1 VIDNSGMPVTEVT
14 CTFSSPGT
22 YYWHVKAVDGAGN
35 ESGWSST
42 YEFSIRRWVP
52 MDGWISQINSRETV
66 WRSLDGW
73 SGGMGVPS
81 LAWYLADSWAS
92 HLLPQIGFKAI
103 EGWSVSTNSRFST
116 WRATEEFNARIDSNS
131 AVFRA
136 VEHWSGPIYFQLLRW
151 VALESWTTGPASVPS
166 FWIEEVVGVP
176 VPLPSWHAV
185 DSWTTTFR
193 APQISTGI
201 ELGYIGPGSSKTVD
215 LSKLGGRIMSIKV
228 TVKSS
233 ALTTQISS
241 VTIQI
246 DEYASGDTDGLP
258 SKAYPYRWFDIAL
271 EGIESEAVDSLEFTF
286 RVEKVWLS
294 WRGIDQNDVS
304 IFSFSDGWKEYK
316 ANLIDEDSNYWYYS
330 CSSEVSS
337 SYLIAGVKV
346 EIIEAPTIIPVSS
359 PEAPPPSIPM
369 SALGV
374 LAGIVAALGIGM
386 YLSSWPVRFGA
397 LQRKYGRAL
406 AGPNYKEAKL
416 KLGELGKRMRKT
428 DRLKLARMARSL
440 YEIPVPKIAPVEKRM
455 AKMERV
461 AVRRLEEF
469 IHKRRRGAPSIPER
483 RRLTQLKRKMAEEE
497 VLTLRRLERFIAKK
511 RREAPIS
518 RRRSPAVRPK
528 KGRAKK
534 SKRKSRAKRKTTRE
548 RPKRTTKKK

>member
-1 VIDNSGMPVTEVT
+1 MPVTEVT

-52 MDGWISQINSRETV
+52 MDEWTSQIRSRETI
-66 WRSLDGW
+66 WRGLESW

-81 LAWYLADSWAS
+81 SAWHLIDSWVG
-92 HLLPQIGFKAI
+92 HLLPQIGFKVI
-103 EGWSVSTNSRFST
+103 EGWSASTNSRGST
-116 WRATEEFNARIDSNS
+116 WRIAEEFNTHIDSNFTS
-131 AVFRA
+131 FKA
-136 VEHWSGPIYFQLLRW
+136 VEYWTGPVRFQPLRW
-151 VALESWTTGPASVPS
+151 VALEGWTTGPASVPS

-176 VPLPSWHAV
+176 VPLPGWHAV

-201 ELGYIGPGSSKTVD
+201 ELGYIAPGSSKTVD
-215 LSKLGGRIMSIKV
+215 LSKLGGRILSVKV

-246 DEYASGDTDGLP
+246 DEYASGDTNGLP
-258 SKAYPYRWFDIAL
+258 SKAYPYRWFDIVL
-271 EGIESEAVDSLEFTF
+271 DGIESEAVDSLEFTF

-304 IFSFSDGWKEYK
+304 IFSFSDGWKEYR

-330 CSSEVSS
+330 CSSGVSS

-359 PEAPPPSIPM
+359 PGAPPPSFPM

-406 AGPNYKEAKL
+406 AGPNYREAKL

-428 DRLKLARMARSL
+428 DRLKLAKMARSL

-469 IHKRRRGAPSIPER
+469 IHERRRGAPSVPER
-483 RRLTQLKRKMAEEE
+483 RRLTQLKRRMAEEE

-518 RRRSPAVRPK
+518 RRRRPTVKSK
-528 KGRAKK
+528 KRRAKK
-534 SKRKSRAKRKTTRE
+534 SMRKSRVKRKMARG
-548 RPKRTTKKK
+548 RPKKSTKK